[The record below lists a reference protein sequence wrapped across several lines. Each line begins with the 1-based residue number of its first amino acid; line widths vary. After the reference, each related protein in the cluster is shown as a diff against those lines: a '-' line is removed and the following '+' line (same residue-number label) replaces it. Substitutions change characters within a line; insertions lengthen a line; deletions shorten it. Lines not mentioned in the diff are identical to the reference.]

1 MPRRTNTL
9 TAHTAQGMREMM
21 AGMVLVSAVV
31 GMGAVA
37 MTMALSLPTWAVVMS
52 YPAVCS
58 LTLLMTAALFSIRS
72 RQSAPDQ
79 RALRTQA

>member
-21 AGMVLVSAVV
+21 AGMVLISAVI

-37 MTMALSLPTWAVVMS
+37 LTLALSLPVWAVVIS

-58 LTLLMTAALFSIRS
+58 LTLLMTAAVWSIRS
-72 RQSAPDQ
+72 RQSSGPQ
-79 RALRTQA
+79 LMRTQA